1 MKPAVLITGGSRGIG
16 REMVKTFSEKGYQ
29 VYFTYCHSEKEALE
43 LTRDFGVK
51 GFQVDFS
58 DTRQIISFATSFLK
72 EYGCPDVLIN
82 NAGLSHYGLIQDTTL
97 EDYQRIFAVNFES
110 MFFLTKEL
118 VSPMISRQKGAI
130 INISSIWGQCGAS
143 CEVLYSASKAA
154 VIGFTKALAKEV
166 ALSGISVNCIA
177 PGAVDTDMLSC
188 FTLEEKEEIAAEI
201 PSGRFTTAKEVAELA
216 LFLAQ
221 MQTPAFTGQVIPIN
235 GGLLC

>member
-1 MKPAVLITGGSRGIG
+1 MKPSVLVTGGSRGIG
-16 REMVKTFSEKGYQ
+16 REMVKTFCENGYE
-29 VYFTYCHSEKEALE
+29 VYFTYCHSENEAME
-43 LTRDFGVK
+43 LMGDLGVK

-58 DTRQIISFATSFLK
+58 DTRQVLSFADVFLK

-82 NAGLSHYGLIQDTTL
+82 NAGRSHYGLVQDTTL
-97 EDYQRIFAVNFES
+97 EDYQRIFSVNFES

-118 VSPMISRQKGAI
+118 ITPMISRRKGAI

-177 PGAVDTDMLSC
+177 PGAVDTDMLSS
-188 FTLEEKEEIAAEI
+188 FTPEEKEEIAAEI
-201 PSGRFTTAKEVAELA
+201 PSGRFTTTREVAELA
-216 LFLAQ
+216 LSLAKT
-221 MQTPAFTGQVIPIN
+221 QTPAFTGQIIPIN